1 MMGGA
6 YLQTLLRFTCL
17 AAVVASAMLLLHR
30 FLRRLRCRDE
40 TAAGYAFVLPWL
52 VGLVTFSLLPML
64 WSLYLSFTR
73 YGVLS
78 QPQWVRGQNYA
89 AILSGDPIFLTA
101 AVNTAAFAALSVVL
115 GITASLMAALLLSL
129 NARGMGLWRVVY
141 YVPSVIP
148 AVSTALLW
156 RWIFVPE
163 GGLANGLLAAAGL
176 PRPGWFHDPRWVIPA
191 FVIMSLQGACGNNM
205 VIFLARLRGIDAQLY
220 EAGVMDGA
228 GVWARFRHITLP
240 QLSPVVFY
248 HLVTGLVGGLLLFTQ
263 PMFIR
268 APGRSGLFYVPYLY
282 RTGWEELRMGYAC
295 ALSWVLFAALAVL
308 TALVVLTSRRWV
320 SYEAS
325 DVQALEPSRAL
336 APRGIRRGLWHAA
349 VLAGALVMLVPLLWM
364 VSTSLKQPNDLFAIP
379 PKLLSWPL
387 KPQNYVDAWR
397 AAPFW
402 RFLFNTLFVAVLA
415 TAGQTLSAALT
426 AYGFARFRFPARRAL
441 FGVLLGTLLLPGI
454 VLIVPVFLLW
464 RAFGLVGTFDPL
476 VLGSLLGGGALQVFI
491 LRQFFRT
498 LPREL
503 EEAARLDGASHA
515 RVFFRMILPL
525 SWPAVL
531 VVVLITFQGHWND
544 FLGPLLYLNRE
555 AHYTMTIGLRY
566 FEGKFM
572 GEAPKWHW
580 MMAVTTLMA
589 IPTVLIF
596 LIAQRS
602 FFQGAARTRPRGPT
616 A

>member
-1 MMGGA
+1 MSHGA
-6 YLQTLLRFTCL
+6 YSGTLFRFACL
-17 AAVVASAMLLLHR
+17 AAVVAAVMVLLHR
-30 FLRRLRCRDE
+30 VLRRLRCRDE

-52 VGLVTFSLLPML
+52 IGLVVFSLAPMA

-78 QPQWVRGQNYA
+78 EPQWVGGRNYA
-89 AILSGDPIFLTA
+89 AIFSLDPIFLSA
-101 AVNTAAFAALSVVL
+101 AVNTAAFAALSVGL
-115 GITASLMAALLLSL
+115 GIIASLLAALLLSL
-129 NARGMGLWRVVY
+129 HARGMGLWRVLY

-163 GGLANGLLAAAGL
+163 GGLANGLLGALGL
-176 PRPGWFHDPRWVIPA
+176 PQPGWFHDPHWVIPA
-191 FVIMSLQGACGNNM
+191 FVIMGLQGACGNNM
-205 VIFLARLRGIDAQLY
+205 VIFLARLRTIDGRLY
-220 EAGVMDGA
+220 EAAAMDGA
-228 GVWARFRHITLP
+228 GVWARFRHVTLP

-248 HLVTGLVGGLLLFTQ
+248 HLVTGLIGGLLLFTQ
-263 PMFIR
+263 PMFVR
-268 APGRSGLFYVPYLY
+268 TPGRSGLFYVPYVF
-282 RTGWEELRMGYAC
+282 RTGWEQFRMGYAS

-308 TALVVLTSRRWV
+308 TAVVVLTSRRWV
-320 SYEAS
+320 SYEES
-325 DVQALEPSRAL
+325 DAQAAELSGVL
-336 APRGIRRGLWHAA
+336 VVRGWRRGLWYGA
-349 VLAGALVMLVPLLWM
+349 VAAGALMMLVPLLWM
-364 VSTSLKQPNDLFAIP
+364 VSTSLKAGEDVMAIP
-379 PKLLSWPL
+379 PQAVSWPL
-387 KPQNYVDAWR
+387 RFRNYVDAWR
-397 AAPFW
+397 AAPFG
-402 RFLFNTLFVAVLA
+402 RFLLNTLFVAVLA
-415 TAGQTLSAALT
+415 TGGQTLSAALT
-426 AYGFARFRFPARRAL
+426 AYGFARFRFPGRGPL
-441 FGVLLGTLLLPGI
+441 FGVLLATLLLPGV

-476 VLGSLLGGGALQVFI
+476 VLGALLGGGALQVFI

-525 SWPAVL
+525 SVPAML
-531 VVVLITFQGHWND
+531 VVVLITFQAHWND

-555 AHYTMTIGLRY
+555 AQYTMTIGLRY
-566 FEGKFM
+566 FEGTFM

-589 IPTVLIF
+589 VPTVLIF
-596 LIAQRS
+596 LITQRS
-602 FFQGAARTRPRGPT
+602 FFRRAAPAPARGPV

>member
-1 MMGGA
+1 MIGDA
-6 YLQTLLRFTCL
+6 YLGTLFRLVCVATL
-17 AAVVASAMLLLHR
+17 VASAMMLLHR
-30 FLRRLRCRDE
+30 LLRRLRCRDE
-40 TAAGYAFVLPWL
+40 TSAGYAFILPWL
-52 VGLVTFSLLPML
+52 TGLVVFSLLPMA
-64 WSLYLSFTR
+64 WSFYLSFTR

-78 QPQWVRGQNYA
+78 GPQWVGARNYA
-89 AILSGDPIFLTA
+89 AIFSPDPIFVSA
-101 AVNTAAFAALSVVL
+101 AVNTAAFAALSVGL
-115 GITASLMAALLLSL
+115 GITASLAAALLLSL
-129 NARGMGLWRVVY
+129 RARGMGIWRAVY

-163 GGLANGLLAAAGL
+163 GGLANGLLRVAGL
-176 PRPGWFHDPRWVIPA
+176 PQPGWFHDPRWVIPA
-191 FVIMSLQGACGNNM
+191 FVIMGLQGACGNNM
-205 VIFLARLRGIDAQLY
+205 VIFLARLRGIDAQLHQ
-220 EAGVMDGA
+220 AAALDGA
-228 GVWARFRHITLP
+228 GVWARFVHITLP

-248 HLVTGLVGGLLLFTQ
+248 HLVPGLIGGLLLFTQ

-268 APGRSGLFYVPYLY
+268 TPGRSGLFYVPYVY
-282 RTGWEELRMGYAC
+282 RTGWEQLRMGYAA
-295 ALSWVLFAALAVL
+295 ALSWVLFAALGVL
-308 TALVVLTSRRWV
+308 TAIVVLTSRKWV
-320 SYEAS
+320 SYEES
-325 DVQALEPSRAL
+325 EVQLIEPSQALGPAGWRRRLWYGVVVAGGL
-336 APRGIRRGLWHAA
+336 A
-349 VLAGALVMLVPLLWM
+349 MLVPLLWM
-364 VSTSLKQPNDLFAIP
+364 VSTSLRESEDLFAIP
-379 PKLLSWPL
+379 PKLLPWPVR
-387 KPQNYVDAWR
+387 PENYANAWR

-426 AYGFARFRFPARRAL
+426 AYGFARFRFPGRGAL

-491 LRQFFRT
+491 FRQFFRT
-498 LPREL
+498 LPSEL

-525 SWPAVL
+525 SWPAAL
-531 VVVLITFQGHWND
+531 VVVLITFQAHWND
-544 FLGPLLYLNRE
+544 FLGPLLYLNDE

-596 LIAQRS
+596 LVAQRS
-602 FFQGAARTRPRGPT
+602 FMRHVARAGPRGAP